1 MLKETHQIYLAAIN
15 KKSYKTVF
23 YAQEIQT
30 PIGNLIAVAD
40 DDYLYACFFISDS
53 NIYSIEKLLKIYN
66 AKISFN
72 ADNIT
77 NQTKDQLNK
86 YFKRELKSFS
96 VPLRLTG
103 TDFQKQVWR
112 ELIKIPYGETISYR
126 KEATNI
132 GKPTAFRAVANAN
145 GKNLLPIII
154 PCHRVINTNGK
165 LGGYTGG
172 LYKKEFLLNLEHSIL
187 IHKN

>member
-15 KKSYKTVF
+15 KENYKTIF
-23 YAQEIQT
+23 YTEEIKT
-30 PIGNLIAVAD
+30 PIGNLIAIAD
-40 DDYLYACFFISDS
+40 DNYLYACFFISDS
-53 NIYSIEKLLKIYN
+53 NICAIEKLLKIYN
-66 AKISFN
+66 AKISFKTN
-72 ADNIT
+72 DIT
-77 NQTKDQLNK
+77 DQTRNQLDK
-86 YFKRELKSFS
+86 YFNKKLKTFS
-96 VPLRLTG
+96 IPLQLTG
-103 TDFQKQVWR
+103 TDFQKQVWH

-154 PCHRVINTNGK
+154 PCHRVINSNGK

-172 LYKKEFLLNLEHSIL
+172 LDKKEFLLKLESN
-187 IHKN
+187 KKS

>member
-1 MLKETHQIYLAAIN
+1 
-15 KKSYKTVF
+15 
-23 YAQEIQT
+23 
-30 PIGNLIAVAD
+30 
-40 DDYLYACFFISDS
+40 
-53 NIYSIEKLLKIYN
+53 
-66 AKISFN
+66 SFN

-77 NQTKDQLNK
+77 NQNKDQLNK

-96 VPLRLTG
+96 VPLRITG

-112 ELIKIPYGETISYR
+112 ELIKSPYGETISYR

-154 PCHRVINTNGK
+154 PCHRVINTN
-165 LGGYTGG
+165 
-172 LYKKEFLLNLEHSIL
+172 
-187 IHKN
+187 